1 MHRKTLTMDKVKG
14 FMFPNAGGGAEADDG
29 VAWWMKYASK
39 AAGIVGG
46 VGQYNMSLVIHMI
59 TRTYDRRRE
68 KRYYFIGQTSK

>member
-1 MHRKTLTMDKVKG
+1 MPRQSSITMDKVKG

-46 VGQYNMSLVIHMI
+46 VGQYNMVDTAYQSN
-59 TRTYDRRRE
+59 
-68 KRYYFIGQTSK
+68 TSYNPVN